1 MEQLENV
8 QCLQERKKISNVRE
22 RERREEERELTILLE
37 SAARRY
43 EAERSRFSRMCG
55 VGSCSLAPRLG

>member
-1 MEQLENV
+1 MPAREEKDI
-8 QCLQERKKISNVRE
+8 EYERE